1 MAQRFAIS
9 GGSWSDINIW
19 NDGSVLGFPNSG
31 DTIFSNAFTVNVNQ
45 NIDVISLNNSAF
57 YLRVPNAAIPIM
69 TSNVTPS
76 GIVAASSISSV
87 ALDSWQAFDGSTGTR
102 WQSGT
107 LNVGWLRYE
116 FPTPRTIRRYA
127 VTSAG
132 SGIGGGTNS
141 NISSWTFEGSNDAT
155 NWTILDTRTGLIL
168 ADLQYSDNTFTNNTG
183 FTFYRI
189 NVTAT
194 RAAGNNPNI
203 ADLQMTE
210 STQNATGSNAG
221 GNFNFNTS
229 NVTANLSG
237 AINLTTMVVN
247 SVGGGTITINAPSS
261 RIPLVL
267 NGLQHS
273 GTANLIVNTLGN
285 VTLGL
290 IGGAQITHSSTGNL
304 TLFGDYFQH
313 STTSAGAS
321 NQTIASTGTGNIIVN
336 GSLIGQPSGRGGETL
351 LSKST
356 IGTITITGDVSCR
369 GNITIAAVSIT
380 QLTIGGN
387 VTNVSGSGNAQIQLG
402 SPTVTVSGNVS
413 NGGTNLFQSGG
424 VINVGGNVTN
434 SSTTNSTIFTN
445 FTTINVNGNVS
456 TSNVGAAVASSISS
470 TINILGNASASTNQN
485 AVFVTNST
493 AQVYLRGNMFN
504 INGKMAIYA
513 PIVWLDQTGTT
524 QARFFTSGGADRTL
538 YSDNTFPNQPSTSDV
553 RNLTKFGPSSGLTG
567 TLIMASPTDV
577 RSGVNTD
584 NTVGTALFDTSQL
597 LAELNASSDPIA
609 QRLRKVA
616 TPEILGQLL
625 AAYKK

>member
-127 VTSAG
+127 VRSAG

-168 ADLQYSDNTFTNNTG
+168 ADFQYSDNTFTNNTG

-194 RAAGNNPNI
+194 RAAGNSPNI

-229 NVTANLSG
+229 NVTANLTG
-237 AINLTTMVVN
+237 GLNLTSLVVN
-247 SVGGGTITINAPSS
+247 SVGGGTITINAPNSY
-261 RIPLVL
+261 IPSAV
-267 NGLQHS
+267 NGLLHS
-273 GTANLIVNTLGN
+273 GTDNLIVNTLGN
-285 VTLGL
+285 LSFG
-290 IGGAQITHSSTGNL
+290 IFNGAQIVHTSTGNL
-304 TLFGDYFQH
+304 TISGTLYQH
-313 STTSAGAS
+313 VNGTAGGS
-321 NQTIASTGTGNIIVN
+321 NQTINSSGTGNIIVN
-336 GSLIGQPSGRGGETL
+336 GSLEGQLTGRGGETL
-351 LSKST
+351 ILKSSSG
-356 IGTITITGDVSCR
+356 IISISGNVSCR
-369 GNITIAAVSIT
+369 GNITINSRTIT
-380 QLTIGGN
+380 QLIIGGN
-387 VTNVSGSGNAQIQLG
+387 LTNSSTSGNTQIIVG
-402 SPTVTVSGNVS
+402 SPTVTVGGNVS
-413 NGGTNLFQSGG
+413 NGAAALFQSTGG
-424 VINVGGNVTN
+424 VLNVGGNVTN
-434 SSTTNSTIFTN
+434 TSTTNNTIATN
-445 FTTINVNGNVS
+445 FTRINISGNVSGGTVNTIASSIATIINIDGSAFATSTGSAIFLSNSTSQVYLKGNIFNVNG
-456 TSNVGAAVASSISS
+456 
-470 TINILGNASASTNQN
+470 
-485 AVFVTNST
+485 
-493 AQVYLRGNMFN
+493 R
-504 INGKMAIYA
+504 MAIHS

-538 YSDNTFPNQPSTSDV
+538 YSDNTFPNQPLESDV
-553 RNLTKFGPSSGLTG
+553 RNLIKFGPSSGLTG

-597 LAELNASSDPIA
+597 LAELNASNNPIA

>member
-1 MAQRFAIS
+1 MAVRFAIS

-19 NDGSVLGFPNSG
+19 NDGSVLGFPNSD

-76 GIVAASSISSV
+76 GIAAASSTNG
-87 ALDSWQAFDGSTGTR
+87 AADAWFAFDGSTGTR
-102 WQSGT
+102 WQSGVNNT
-107 LNVGWLRYE
+107 GWLRYQ
-116 FPTPRTIRRYA
+116 FPTPKIIRRYA

-132 SGIGGGTNS
+132 SGIAGGTSS
-141 NISSWTFEGSNDAT
+141 NISSWTFEGSNDAS

-168 ADLQYSDNTFTNNTG
+168 SDLQYSDNTFTNSTG

-194 RAAGNNPNI
+194 RVAGNLPNI

-261 RIPLVL
+261 RIPLAL

-304 TLFGDYFQH
+304 TLFGNYFQH

-321 NQTIASTGTGNIIVN
+321 NQTINSTGTGNIIVN

-369 GNITIAAVSIT
+369 GNITIAAGIIT

-387 VTNVSGSGNAQIQLG
+387 ITNTSSSGNAQIQLG
-402 SPTVTVSGNVS
+402 SPTVTVGGNVS
-413 NGGTNLFQSGG
+413 NGGTILFSSGG
-424 VINVGGNVTN
+424 ILNVGGNISNV
-434 SSTTNSTIFTN
+434 STTNNTIATN
-445 FTTINVNGNVS
+445 FGTINVTGNVS
-456 TSNVGAAVASSISS
+456 GGTLNGIDSGVVSTITVGGNVFASSTANGIISRGGGLV
-470 TINILGNASASTNQN
+470 TVGGNIYNVNGRQAVYAQRLQLGTE
-485 AVFVTNST
+485 
-493 AQVYLRGNMFN
+493 
-504 INGKMAIYA
+504 
-513 PIVWLDQTGTT
+513 TT
-524 QARFFTSGGADRTL
+524 LANFFTFGGQDRTL
-538 YSDNTFPNQPSTSDV
+538 YSLNNFPNLPPTSDV
-553 RNLTKFGPSSGLTG
+553 EFNTLYGPSSGLTG
-567 TLIMASPTDV
+567 TMYVPSPSDV
-577 RSGVNTD
+577 RVNVPVAQ
-584 NTVGTALFDTSQL
+584 TVGTATLTAEDLF
-597 LAELNASSDPIA
+597 NAILSGSTNPVA
-609 QRLRKVA
+609 VRLRNVS
-616 TPEILGQLL
+616 TVQTTGEQL
-625 AAYKK
+625 ASHI